1 MKMAVIPVT
10 GSNSFNRASMMDN
23 QVEQLSMRLN
33 SFKQQY
39 ADFIEIAAHDLQAPL
54 RKLSVLTER
63 LTAKYRDVDRD
74 DIQQY
79 ISRIDGCLRDMRSL
93 INSMS
98 EIAGAAPDT
107 MRYASCHLGVMFK
120 QILND
125 LDPLIKEKKAEL
137 IVAALPVIECDM
149 TQCRQLFKNLLDNAL
164 RFSKENVPPGIE
176 VKSTV
181 LSVAE
186 KEQFNLQQ
194 DGTYHKIEI
203 ADNGIGFDS
212 EYAAKIFQ
220 PFVRLNGKAAFEG
233 NGLGLALCKKI
244 VDNHRGIL
252 FADGAENE
260 GARFIVILPE
270 THS

>member
-1 MKMAVIPVT
+1 
-10 GSNSFNRASMMDN
+10 MDN

-33 SFKQQY
+33 SYKQHY
-39 ADFIEIAAHDLQAPL
+39 AEFIEIAAHDLQAPL

-63 LTAKYRDVDRD
+63 LTTKYRDVDRD

-107 MRYASCHLGVMFK
+107 MRFASSHLGVMIK
-120 QILND
+120 QILAD
-125 LDPLIKEKKAEL
+125 LDPLIKEKKAE
-137 IVAALPVIECDM
+137 IVVAALPMIECDM
-149 TQCRQLFKNLLDNAL
+149 TQCRQLFKHLLDNAL
-164 RFSKENVPPGIE
+164 RFSKETIPPHIAIR
-176 VKSTV
+176 SSI
-181 LSVAE
+181 LSPDE
-186 KEQFNLQQ
+186 KEQFNLPQ
-194 DGTYHKIEI
+194 DRVYHKIEI
-203 ADNGIGFDS
+203 TDNGIGFDS
-212 EYAAKIFQ
+212 GYADKIFQ

-244 VDNHRGIL
+244 VDNHHGIL
-252 FADGAENE
+252 FAEGAENE

>member
-1 MKMAVIPVT
+1 
-10 GSNSFNRASMMDN
+10 MMDN
-23 QVEQLSMRLN
+23 QAEQLSMRLN
-33 SFKQQY
+33 SYKQQY

-79 ISRIDGCLRDMRSL
+79 IGRIDGCLRDMRSL

-98 EIAGAAPDT
+98 EIAGAAPDS
-107 MRYASCHLGVMFK
+107 MRYTSGHLGVLVK
-120 QILND
+120 QILAD
-125 LDPLIKEKKAEL
+125 LDPIIKEKKAE
-137 IVAALPVIECDM
+137 IVVAALPVIECDM
-149 TQCRQLFKNLLDNAL
+149 TQCRQLFKHLIDNAL
-164 RFSKENVPPGIE
+164 RFSREDVPPRID
-176 VKSTV
+176 V
-181 LSVAE
+181 LVTIPGPEE
-186 KEQFNLQQ
+186 KEQFNLPQ
-194 DGTYHKIEI
+194 DRVYHKIEI

-212 EYAAKIFQ
+212 EYADKIFQ

-244 VDNHRGIL
+244 VDNHHGIL
-252 FADGAENE
+252 FAEGAENE

>member
-1 MKMAVIPVT
+1 
-10 GSNSFNRASMMDN
+10 MDN
-23 QVEQLSMRLN
+23 QAEQLSMRLN

-39 ADFIEIAAHDLQAPL
+39 ADFIEIASHDLQAPL

-79 ISRIDGCLRDMRSL
+79 INRIDGCLRDMRSL

-98 EIAGAAPDT
+98 EIAGAGPDT
-107 MRYASCHLGVMFK
+107 MRYAECHLGILVK

-125 LDPLIKEKKAEL
+125 LDPLIKEKKAEFT
-137 IVAALPVIECDM
+137 VAALPMIECDM
-149 TQCRQLFKNLLDNAL
+149 TQCRQLFKSIIDNAL
-164 RFSKENVPPGIE
+164 RFSKESVPPLIE
-176 VKSTV
+176 IKSST
-181 LSVAE
+181 LGTDE
-186 KEQFNLQQ
+186 KDQFNLSP
-194 DGTYHKIEI
+194 DRTYYKIEVT
-203 ADNGIGFDS
+203 DNGIGFDS
-212 EYAAKIFQ
+212 EYAGKIFQ

-244 VDNHRGIL
+244 VDNHHGIL
-252 FADGAENE
+252 FAEGAENE

>member
-1 MKMAVIPVT
+1 
-10 GSNSFNRASMMDN
+10 MMDN

-33 SFKQQY
+33 SYKQHY

-79 ISRIDGCLRDMRSL
+79 VGRIDSCLRDMRSL
-93 INSMS
+93 INSMA

-107 MRYASCHLGVMFK
+107 MRYASCHLGMMVK
-120 QILND
+120 QILED
-125 LDPLIKEKKAEL
+125 LDPMIKEKKAEF

-149 TQCRQLFKNLLDNAL
+149 TQCRQLFKSLLDNAL
-164 RFSKENVPPGIE
+164 RFSKEIVSPKIE
-176 VKSTV
+176 IRS
-181 LSVAE
+181 SQISAEE
-186 KEQFNLQQ
+186 KEQFGLSP
-194 DGTYHKIEI
+194 DRSYYKIEV
-203 ADNGIGFDS
+203 ADNGIGFDAN
-212 EYAAKIFQ
+212 YAGKIFQ
-220 PFVRLNGKAAFEG
+220 PFVRLNGKSAFEG

-252 FADGAENE
+252 FAEGAENE

-270 THS
+270 THN